1 MLLRNPRV
9 RQICWFFR
17 ASGNQSPAMRRR
29 ARHADFDR
37 GSFRLRQLTL
47 LARGL
52 VGIFGR
58 RGDDHGRL
66 IFAAGSTLDGC
77 GFSLEYLPGAVSGAF
92 PE

>member
-1 MLLRNPRV
+1 
-9 RQICWFFR
+9 
-17 ASGNQSPAMRRR
+17 MRRR
-29 ARHADFDR
+29 PRHADLH
-37 GSFRLRQLTL
+37 GCGFRLRQLAFL
-47 LARGL
+47 LRGL

-77 GFSLEYLPGAVSGAF
+77 GFSLEYLPGAVSGAL